1 MPLGLSAERRTHYG
15 KNNIL
20 NYPRARGG
28 AYSNITAEGEPNEVE
43 AMTEAAD
50 KLMQKY
56 PVLKP
61 KPKPEDMDAKGKIT
75 AGLHRLR

>member
-1 MPLGLSAERRTHYG
+1 MAKITFSISPGPE
-15 KNNIL
+15 
-20 NYPRARGG
+20 GG

-43 AMTEAAD
+43 AMTQAVD

-61 KPKPEDMDAKGKIT
+61 KPEDTDAKGKIT
-75 AGLHRLR
+75 AGLSRLH